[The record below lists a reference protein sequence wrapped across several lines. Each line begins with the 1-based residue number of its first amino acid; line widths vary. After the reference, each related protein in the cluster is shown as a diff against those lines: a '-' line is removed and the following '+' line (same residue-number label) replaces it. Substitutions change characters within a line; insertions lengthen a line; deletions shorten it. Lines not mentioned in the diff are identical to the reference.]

1 MVSAILT
8 SAVIAALVSALFS
21 VLTTERGIAAAHVT
35 RERMKWRDKIRSLA
49 LEVYKELASHSPDSD
64 KLNELRTRFSFHV
77 NPHHGVDHDILQL
90 IDASNASRADEFR
103 QRVALLLKHDW
114 ERAKHEANLMRKLC
128 EEPPLRVRF
137 ENYRPKDEHEYRV
150 RRSRCGYAL
159 ALLLYVL
166 IGVGIGYIL
175 FSR

>member
-8 SAVIAALVSALFS
+8 SAVIAAIVSAIVS

-35 RERMKWRDKIRSLA
+35 RERMKWRDKIRGVA

-64 KLNELRTRFSFHV
+64 KLNELRTRFSFQV
-77 NPHHGVDHDILQL
+77 NPHHGVDDDILQL
-90 IDASNASRADEFR
+90 IDASNVSPSRADEFR

-128 EEPPLRVRF
+128 KEPPLRVRF
-137 ENYRPKDEHEYRV
+137 ENYRPRDEHE
-150 RRSRCGYAL
+150 
-159 ALLLYVL
+159 
-166 IGVGIGYIL
+166 
-175 FSR
+175 FSAVAAGTL